1 MKIVVDAMGGDHAP
15 EAVVEGAVLAAREY
29 NTKIILTGLTER
41 IQAELDKHDPDHTL
55 PIEIV
60 HAEQVVE
67 MHDIPGKALRSKK
80 KSSMKVGLDLVKQ
93 GVGAAF
99 LSAGNSGAV
108 LAYSTVIL
116 RPVKG
121 VDRPAIAIQ
130 LPTSK
135 GISILLD
142 AGANVDCKTNQL
154 FQFGIM
160 GHVFAEY
167 ILGKENPSV
176 GLLSIGEE
184 DGKGNEIVKETFQM
198 LKNSHINFI
207 GNLEGKEVYQGNADV
222 IVCDGFT
229 GNVALKISESL
240 AEMIGSNLK
249 LMFQSNWL
257 SKLGY
262 LLLKPKLVEFK
273 KKVDHSE
280 TGGAP
285 LLGVNGVVI
294 IAHGSSSPK
303 AIKNAINRAQELSEK
318 NIIEHIKQDIELN
331 LSDIE
336 NSKGTLWGQIKDIA
350 FGGKE
355 GQQNR
360 EEIHSSTDPKPKET
374 R

>member
-15 EAVVEGAVLAAREY
+15 AAVVEGAVLAAREY
-29 NTKIILTGLTER
+29 NTKIILTGLRER

-60 HAEQVVE
+60 HAEQIVE

-99 LSAGNSGAV
+99 LSAGNTGAV

-121 VDRPAIAIQ
+121 VDRPAIAVQ

-167 ILGKENPSV
+167 ILEKENPSV

-207 GNLEGKEVYQGNADV
+207 GNLEGKRGLSGQCR
-222 IVCDGFT
+222 CDC
-229 GNVALKISESL
+229 LRWLHWKR
-240 AEMIGSNLK
+240 GS
-249 LMFQSNWL
+249 
-257 SKLGY
+257 
-262 LLLKPKLVEFK
+262 
-273 KKVDHSE
+273 
-280 TGGAP
+280 
-285 LLGVNGVVI
+285 
-294 IAHGSSSPK
+294 
-303 AIKNAINRAQELSEK
+303 
-318 NIIEHIKQDIELN
+318 
-331 LSDIE
+331 
-336 NSKGTLWGQIKDIA
+336 
-350 FGGKE
+350 
-355 GQQNR
+355 QN
-360 EEIHSSTDPKPKET
+360 
-374 R
+374 